1 MGLFGA
7 AEAQP
12 LVVTRVK
19 CIGLLFY
26 SQLCTIPNNE
36 WDKEICQ
43 QFPQRF
49 QQFSHFD
56 KRKKKGREELGN
68 GKLSGTDRLFEKGL
82 EFGGRIWPKESV
94 RQGRL
99 KFPTERPVGHYHC
112 ISRIVDRRFIFE
124 EAEKEH
130 FTRLMREY
138 EAFCQVRVLT
148 FCVMSNHYHILLEV
162 PKRPDVLLTA
172 EQLLEWLKGLECE
185 EDYIRTKTQ
194 IELFR
199 AAKDGDG
206 EKALLERYFRQM
218 WDVSWFNRL
227 LKQRFSA
234 WFNHRTDRK
243 GTLWEE
249 RFKSVLVDGCGEALL
264 TMAAYIDLN
273 PVRAGLTQDPKDYRW
288 CGYGEAVAGIRIA
301 KEGFKS
307 LMNAR
312 DGVDDS
318 ILKRTK
324 SSKSPAKTHIP
335 TS

>member
-1 MGLFGA
+1 M
-7 AEAQP
+7 
-12 LVVTRVK
+12 
-19 CIGLLFY
+19 
-26 SQLCTIPNNE
+26 
-36 WDKEICQ
+36 
-43 QFPQRF
+43 
-49 QQFSHFD
+49 
-56 KRKKKGREELGN
+56 
-68 GKLSGTDRLFEKGL
+68 
-82 EFGGRIWPKESV
+82 
-94 RQGRL
+94 
-99 KFPTERPVGHYHC
+99 
-112 ISRIVDRRFIFE
+112 DRRFIFE

-162 PKRPDVLLTA
+162 PKRPDVLPTA
-172 EQLLEWLKGLECE
+172 EQLLELLKGLEFE
-185 EDYIRTKTQ
+185 EDYSRTKAQ

-199 AAKDGDG
+199 MAKDGDG
-206 EKALLERYFRQM
+206 EKALLEGFFRQM

-234 WFNHRTDRK
+234 WYNHRTGRK

-273 PVRAGLTQDPKDYRW
+273 PVRAGLTEDPKDYRW

-312 DGVDDS
+312 DEVDESMTAAMATYRVWLFGQGEQNEGLNAQGQPMRRGIDPERVKEVIDAKGKLRIHDYARCRVRYFVDGAVFGTREFVDEIFQTFRGRFGLNRETGARS
-318 ILKRTK
+318 VRGLDGPALFVLRDLRK
-324 SSKSPAKTHIP
+324 SAFG
-335 TS
+335 